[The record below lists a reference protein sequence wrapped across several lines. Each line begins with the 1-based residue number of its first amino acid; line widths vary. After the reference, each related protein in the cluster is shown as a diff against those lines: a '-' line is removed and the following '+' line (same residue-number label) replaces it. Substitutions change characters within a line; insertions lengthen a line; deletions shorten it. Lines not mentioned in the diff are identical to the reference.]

1 MLQLSLRLSIAAT
14 LCLTLIAGI
23 GLAGAPSTAAASSL
37 YVVAGN
43 SLQIPAGGTGY
54 LQVRGLSLQAG
65 TNIPSDQLILATQQ
79 LQAGDRARTALY
91 YGIDWGY
98 SDSAPD
104 QVALAVWWVQGG
116 NWQSADHATAQRI
129 ADAAASSQGIPSWN
143 PDGRNL
149 LTAISQGQAAISG
162 FALAQL
168 QQTASVG
175 SGTLSIQNRSGSD
188 MTVYLPYGTIFSSQ
202 SGSALVWA
210 TGAGQPPQTTP
221 TNRPASSP
229 TSAATVAATST
240 AVPKASPVPPTD
252 TPAQD
257 TPSPTAQLPGGKGG
271 KQPPPQQPTD
281 TPPPIGQTKAPLY
294 TPTSAPPPDTDT
306 PVPPPPTDTP
316 QPTNTPLPANT
327 STPVPAQ
334 SQQGTNQLPPSQ
346 PQKPVQQKGNAQ
358 GATPA
363 GSGVGA
369 GNQAP
374 TSNAQASAAQPNR
387 QPAEVP
393 MRSASAPLPPTAGP
407 SATPRSASGA
417 SGASGS
423 GAAAPPPVGTVPG
436 SGAPPPVNTAQSAP
450 PPVSTTGAQATV
462 PFAVQTIYPT
472 AAVSSGLPTKQP
484 VNTPALVQTVTKPL
498 PTKAPFPTPAGVGA
512 PTKAVPTP
520 AATPAPQPGGNQS
533 GSGTGSG
540 QKGQPPVIVVGPS
553 STSNGGNKGNVSGQ
567 GQGSPPKTNPVTGAG
582 PSSMP
587 LWLSAGALLMLLG
600 GWALRRVG
608 RSTYAVRVR
617 KE

>member
-1 MLQLSLRLSIAAT
+1 MLQLSVRLSIAVT
-14 LCLTLIAGI
+14 LCLTLIASI

-65 TNIPSDQLILATQQ
+65 TNIPSDQLTLATQQ

-104 QVALAVWWVQGG
+104 QVALAVWWVQAG
-116 NWQSADHATAQRI
+116 NWQSAEHATAQRI

-162 FALAQL
+162 FSLAQL
-168 QQTASVG
+168 PQTAWVG
-175 SGTLSIQNRSGSD
+175 SGTIAIQNRTGSD
-188 MTVYLPYGTIFSSQ
+188 MTVYLPYGTVFSSQ

-210 TGAGQPPQTTP
+210 TGTGQPVQTTP
-221 TNRPASSP
+221 TSRPASSATP
-229 TSAATVAATST
+229 VATVAATST

-271 KQPPPQQPTD
+271 KQPPPQQPTT
-281 TPPPIGQTKAPLY
+281 TPPPIAQTKGPIY
-294 TPTSAPPPDTDT
+294 TPTSAPPLDTDT
-306 PVPPPPTDTP
+306 PVPPQPTDTP
-316 QPTNTPLPANT
+316 QPTNTPLPPST

-334 SQQGTNQLPPSQ
+334 SQQGTNQPPSQ
-346 PQKPVQQKGNAQ
+346 PQKPVQQKGNGQ

-363 GSGVGA
+363 GSSGGA
-369 GNQAP
+369 NNQAP
-374 TSNAQASAAQPNR
+374 SSNAQPSAAQPNR

-393 MRSASAPLPPTAGP
+393 LRSAAAPLPPTVGP
-407 SATPRSASGA
+407 SATPGSAF
-417 SGASGS
+417 GASGS
-423 GAAAPPPVGTVPG
+423 GAAAAPPPVGTVPG
-436 SGAPPPVNTAQSAP
+436 SGAPPPVNTAESAP

-472 AAVSSGLPTKQP
+472 AVVSSGPPTKQP
-484 VNTPALVQTVTKPL
+484 VNTPAQVQTVTN
-498 PTKAPFPTPAGVGA
+498 
-512 PTKAVPTP
+512 
-520 AATPAPQPGGNQS
+520 AAAH
-533 GSGTGSG
+533 
-540 QKGQPPVIVVGPS
+540 
-553 STSNGGNKGNVSGQ
+553 
-567 GQGSPPKTNPVTGAG
+567 QGSLPNSHRRRCPHQAG
-582 PSSMP
+582 PHPRSHTSSAA
-587 LWLSAGALLMLLG
+587 W
-600 GWALRRVG
+600 R
-608 RSTYAVRVR
+608 
-617 KE
+617 